1 MESIDGHLK
10 KFIVDDSAEPAPNVL
25 YSSAKMTP
33 LATEG
38 TFKTP
43 TTANSNIST
52 LTTKV
57 DWVTPTSLVI
67 PATGRWLL
75 WMKLDTMSTVGW
87 TALRFAVNGVTAATN
102 SLSLILWATD
112 YTLKTGCVCL
122 NLKKGDV
129 VTFPVQSSNIG
140 VMKTGTYCF
149 EFLHQWM

>member
-1 MESIDGHLK
+1 MESIDGQLK
-10 KFIVDDSAEPAPNVL
+10 KVVVDDSAEPAPNVL

-38 TFKTP
+38 TFTTP

-67 PATGRWLL
+67 PVAGRWLL
-75 WMKLDTMSTVGW
+75 WMKLNTMSTVSW
-87 TALRFAVNGVTAATN
+87 SALRFAVNGVMAATN

-140 VMKTGTYCF
+140 VMKTGMYCF

>member
-1 MESIDGHLK
+1 MESIDGQVK
-10 KFIVDDSAEPAPNVL
+10 RFVVDDSAEPAPNVL
-25 YSSAKMTP
+25 YTSAKMTP

-38 TFKTP
+38 TFTTP
-43 TTANSNIST
+43 TTATNIST

-57 DWVTPTSLVI
+57 NWVTSSTLVI
-67 PATGRWLL
+67 PVSGQWLL
-75 WMKLDTMSTVGW
+75 WMKLNTMSTAGW
-87 TALRFAVNGVTAATN
+87 TSLRFAVNGVTAATN
-102 SLSLILWATD
+102 SKSLIVWATD

-140 VMKTGTYCF
+140 VIKSGMYCF